1 VTVAKTSTI
10 YRNIHRKALC
20 EKYRVQRDALRAR
33 SLDLKLTLEE
43 RMEARAALSMLPSD
57 SSPTKIKNRCQITG
71 RSHAYIRK
79 FGVSRLVLRR
89 MAHAGFLPGV
99 TKASW

>member
-1 VTVAKTSTI
+1 MAKTSTL

-20 EKYRVQRDALRAR
+20 EKYKAQRDSLRAR
-33 SLDLKLTLEE
+33 SLDLKLTLDE
-43 RMEARAALSMLPSD
+43 RMEARAALSLLPAN
-57 SSPTKIKNRCQITG
+57 SSPTRVKNRCQITG

-79 FGVSRLVLRR
+79 FGICRTVLRR

>member
-1 VTVAKTSTI
+1 MAKTSTVF
-10 YRNIHRKALC
+10 RNVKRTRLC
-20 EKYRVQRDALRAR
+20 EKYRTQRDALRLR
-33 SLDLKLTLEE
+33 SKDLKLSLDE
-43 RMEARAALSMLPSD
+43 RMEARAALTMLPSN
-57 SSPTKIKNRCQITG
+57 SSPTRLKNRCQITG

-79 FGVSRLVLRR
+79 FGICRTVLRR

>member
-1 VTVAKTSTI
+1 MAKTSTV

-20 EKYRVQRDALRAR
+20 EKFRAQREALRER

-43 RMEARAALSMLPSD
+43 RMEARAALSLLPAD
-57 SSPTKIKNRCQITG
+57 SSPTKYKNRCQITG
-71 RSHAYIRK
+71 RGRAYLRK
-79 FGVSRLVLRR
+79 FGISRLVLRR
-89 MAHAGFLPGV
+89 MAHAGYLPGV